1 MQSCC
6 LIVDVPCWGIAPEEV
21 IRWLYH
27 LSDICERFVFFFT
40 MILGDQE
47 SRVNQLLYT
56 QATFTL
62 LVLLG
67 LNDEKTSSNVLPMK
81 KA

>member
-1 MQSCC
+1 MF
-6 LIVDVPCWGIAPEEV
+6 LVEA
-21 IRWLYH
+21 YH
-27 LSDICERFVFFFT
+27 LRRSFADYITCLTSAKDLFFFT

-67 LNDEKTSSNVLPMK
+67 LNDEKTSSNVVPMK
-81 KA
+81 QA